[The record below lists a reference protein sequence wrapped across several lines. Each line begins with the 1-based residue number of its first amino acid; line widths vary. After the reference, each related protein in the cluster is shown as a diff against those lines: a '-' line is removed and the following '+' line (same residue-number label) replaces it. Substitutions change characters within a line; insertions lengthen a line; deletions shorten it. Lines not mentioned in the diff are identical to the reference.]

1 MGHNKK
7 QKFSLVLVKP
17 SHYDDEGYVIQW
29 FRSSMPANS
38 LACLYGLAVE
48 CDKEKV
54 LGGNIELE
62 IHAFDEANTHINT
75 EKISSLIESADDG
88 MLMLVGVQSNQFP
101 RALDIAKPL
110 RARGIKVAVG
120 GFHVS
125 GMMSM
130 LKEHDSY
137 IQTALD
143 IGVSIFSGEAEGR
156 LGQVLIDA
164 VNDKL
169 EPIYNFL
176 DDLPN
181 IENVAMPL
189 LPSERIRLTAG
200 STTSFD
206 AGRGCPFT
214 CSFCTIINVQGQ
226 KSRQR
231 SIQSIENIIRDNV
244 KQGLSSFFISDDDFA
259 RNKNWESILDKF
271 IELREV
277 HKLKISFTIQVD
289 TLCHNLP
296 GFIEKSGRAGV
307 KRAFIGL
314 ENINPDSLLGAS
326 KRQNKITD
334 YRAMLLAWKKVGV
347 ITCCGYILGFP
358 SDTQESILRDIE
370 IIKKELPVDL
380 LEFFYLTPF
389 PGSEDHKKLH
399 IAGVAMDEDLNMYD
413 ANHPVTVHPKMS
425 KKNWEEACYKAWE
438 AYYTYEHSETLIKRA
453 MATGTSP
460 SKTIGLI
467 TWFKGC
473 IHIEKVHPLE
483 GGFFRRKSRK
493 DRRPTLPLESPFI
506 FYPKYFLE
514 IIWKHFCWTLLVIR
528 MRLVCKRVR
537 NDPKN
542 REYMDLSLEPVI
554 EKETETLELF
564 QSEPAKKFVEK
575 QNRFEKMRHS
585 LSRST

>member
-1 MGHNKK
+1 MKNKK
-7 QKFSLVLVKP
+7 KFSLVLVKP
-17 SHYDDEGYVIQW
+17 SHYDDDGYVIQW

-54 LGGNIELE
+54 LGKNIELK

-75 EKISSLIESADDG
+75 KKITSLIESADDG

-101 RALDIAKPL
+101 RSLDIAKPL
-110 RARGIKVAVG
+110 RTRGIKVAIG

-125 GMMSM
+125 GVMSM
-130 LKEHDSY
+130 IKEHDAY
-137 IQTALD
+137 IQKAVD

-164 VNDKL
+164 ANDKL

-176 DDLPN
+176 DDMPD
-181 IENVAMPL
+181 IDNVAIPL
-189 LPSERIRLTAG
+189 LPPERIRLTAG

-231 SIQSIENIIRDNV
+231 SIKSIENIIRENV
-244 KQGLSSFFISDDDFA
+244 QQGLSSFFISDDDFA

-271 IELREV
+271 IELHEV

-358 SDTQESILRDIE
+358 SDTQESILRDIK
-370 IIKKELPVDL
+370 IIQKELPVDL

-389 PGSEDHKKLH
+389 PGSEDHKKLYT
-399 IAGVAMDEDLNMYD
+399 AGIEMDKDLNMYD
-413 ANHPVTVHPKMS
+413 ANHSVTGHPKMS
-425 KKNWEEACYKAWE
+425 KKTWEEACHKAWE
-438 AYYTYEHSETLIKRA
+438 TYYTYEHSETLIKRA

-467 TWFKGC
+467 IWFKGC

-493 DRRPTLPLESPFI
+493 GRRPTFPIESPFV
-506 FYPKYFLE
+506 FYPKYFSE
-514 IIWKHFCWTLLVIR
+514 IIWKHLCWFLLIMR
-528 MRLVCKRVR
+528 MRLICKRVR

-542 REYMDLSLEPVI
+542 REYMDLALESVI
-554 EKETETLELF
+554 ENETETLELF
-564 QSEPAKKFVEK
+564 QSESAKKFVK
-575 QNRFEKMRHS
+575 KRHRFEQMRNS
-585 LSRST
+585 GTPA

>member
-1 MGHNKK
+1 MNNEK
-7 QKFSLVLVKP
+7 KFSLVLVKP
-17 SHYDDEGYVIQW
+17 SHYDDDGYVIQW
-29 FRSSMPANS
+29 LRSSMPANS

-48 CDKEKV
+48 CDNEKL
-54 LGGNIELE
+54 LGENVELE

-75 EKISSLIESADDG
+75 KKIASLIEKSDDG

-101 RALDIAKPL
+101 RSLDIAKPL

-125 GMMSM
+125 GVMSM
-130 LKEHDSY
+130 LKDHDDY
-137 IQTALD
+137 IQEALD

-164 VNDKL
+164 ANDKL

-181 IENVAMPL
+181 IDNVAMPL
-189 LPSERIRLTAG
+189 LPKERISLTAG

-231 SIQSIENIIRDNV
+231 SIQSIENIIRENV
-244 KQGLSSFFISDDDFA
+244 NQGLSSFFISDDDFA

-334 YRAMLLAWKKVGV
+334 YRTMLLAWKKVGV

-358 SDTQESILRDIE
+358 KDTQKSILRDIE
-370 IIKKELPVDL
+370 IIKRELPVDL

-399 IAGVAMDEDLNMYD
+399 IAGIEMDKDLNMYD
-413 ANHPVTVHPKMS
+413 ANHSVTAHPKMS
-425 KKNWEEACYKAWE
+425 KENWEETCQKAWE
-438 AYYTYEHSETLIKRA
+438 TYYTYEHSETIIKRA
-453 MATGTSP
+453 MATGSSP

-493 DRRPTLPLESPFI
+493 ERRPTLSIESPFV
-506 FYPKYFLE
+506 FYPKYLSE
-514 IIWKHFCWTLLVIR
+514 IIWKHFCWILLIIR
-528 MRLVCKRVR
+528 MRLICKRVR

-542 REYMDLSLEPVI
+542 REYMDLSLESEI
-554 EKETETLELF
+554 ENETETLELF
-564 QSEPAKKFVEK
+564 QSEAAKKFVK
-575 QNRFEKMRHS
+575 KRHRFEEMRNS
-585 LSRST
+585 ATPAS

>member
-1 MGHNKK
+1 MKNKK
-7 QKFSLVLVKP
+7 KFSLVLVKP
-17 SHYDDEGYVIQW
+17 SHYDDDGYVIQW

-54 LGGNIELE
+54 LGENVELK
-62 IHAFDEANTHINT
+62 IHAFDEANTYINAK
-75 EKISSLIESADDG
+75 KIASIIESADDG
-88 MLMLVGVQSNQFP
+88 MLMLVGVQTNQFP
-101 RALDIAKPL
+101 RSLDIAQPL
-110 RARGIKVAVG
+110 RAMGIKVVVG

-125 GMMSM
+125 GVMSM
-130 LKEHDSY
+130 LKEPDDY
-137 IQTALD
+137 IQKALD

-164 VNDKL
+164 ASDKL
-169 EPIYNFL
+169 DPIYNFL
-176 DDLPN
+176 DDLPDIN
-181 IENVAMPL
+181 NVALPL

-214 CSFCTIINVQGQ
+214 CSFCTIINVQGH
-226 KSRQR
+226 KSRDR
-231 SIQSIENIIRDNV
+231 SIESIENIIRENV

-259 RNKNWESILDKF
+259 RNKNWQRILDKF

-277 HKLKISFTIQVD
+277 YKLKISFTIQVD
-289 TLCHNLP
+289 TLCYNLP

-314 ENINPDSLLGAS
+314 ENINPDSLMGAS

-358 SDTQESILRDIE
+358 NDTQESILRDIE

-399 IAGVAMDEDLNMYD
+399 AAGSEMDKDLNMYD
-413 ANHPVTVHPKMS
+413 ANHSVTTHPKMS
-425 KKNWEEACYKAWE
+425 KKDWEEACHKAWE
-438 AYYTYEHSETLIKRA
+438 NYYTYEHAEILIKRA
-453 MATGTSP
+453 VATGTSS
-460 SKTIGLI
+460 SKTMGLV

-493 DRRPTLPLESPFI
+493 ERRPTFSIESPFI
-506 FYPKYFLE
+506 FYPKYFSE
-514 IIWKHFCWTLLVIR
+514 IIWKHFCWILLVIR
-528 MRLVCKRVR
+528 MRIICKKVR

-542 REYMDLSLEPVI
+542 REYMDLALEPVI
-554 EKETETLELF
+554 ENETETLELF
-564 QSEPAKKFVEK
+564 QSESAKKFVAK
-575 QNRFEKMRHS
+575 RQRFEKMRHGET
-585 LSRST
+585 LIT

>member
-1 MGHNKK
+1 MKNKK
-7 QKFSLVLVKP
+7 KFSLVLVKP
-17 SHYDDEGYVIQW
+17 SHYDDDGYVIQW

-48 CDKEKV
+48 CDQEKV
-54 LGGNIELE
+54 LGENIELK
-62 IHAFDEANTHINT
+62 IYAFDEANTHINAK
-75 EKISSLIESADDG
+75 KITSLIDSADDG

-110 RARGIKVAVG
+110 RAKGIKVAIG

-125 GMMSM
+125 GVLSM
-130 LKEHDSY
+130 LKEHDTD
-137 IQTALD
+137 IQKAVD
-143 IGVSIFSGEAEGR
+143 IGISIFSGEAEGR

-164 VNDKL
+164 ANDKL

-176 DDLPN
+176 DDLPDIN
-181 IENVAMPL
+181 NVAIPL

-231 SIQSIENIIRDNV
+231 SIKSIENIIRENV

-314 ENINPDSLLGAS
+314 ENINPDSLLSAS

-358 SDTQESILRDIE
+358 SDTQESILRDIK
-370 IIKKELPVDL
+370 IIQKELPVDL

-389 PGSEDHKKLH
+389 PGSEDHKKLYTS
-399 IAGVAMDEDLNMYD
+399 GVKMDKDLNMYD
-413 ANHPVTVHPKMS
+413 ANHAVTGHPKMA
-425 KKNWEEACYKAWE
+425 KKTWEETCHKAWE
-438 AYYTYEHSETLIKRA
+438 TYYTYEHSETLIKRA
-453 MATGTSP
+453 IATGTSP

-493 DRRPTLPLESPFI
+493 DRRPSLPIESPFV
-506 FYPKYFLE
+506 FYPKYFSE
-514 IIWKHFCWTLLVIR
+514 IIWKHFCWVLLIIR
-528 MRLVCKRVR
+528 MRLICKRVR
-537 NDPKN
+537 NNPKN
-542 REYMDLSLEPVI
+542 QEYMDLALESVI
-554 EKETETLELF
+554 ENETETLELF
-564 QSEPAKKFVEK
+564 QSEAAKKFVK
-575 QNRFEKMRHS
+575 KRHRFEQMRDNK
-585 LSRST
+585 TPA

>member
-1 MGHNKK
+1 MLKNIKR
-7 QKFSLVLVKP
+7 KFTLVLVKP
-17 SHYDDEGYVIQW
+17 SHYDDDGYVIQW

-38 LACLYGLAVE
+38 LACLYGLAFE
-48 CDKEKV
+48 CNKEKI
-54 LGGNIELE
+54 LGKNVELE

-75 EKISSLIESADDG
+75 EKIVSLLENADDG

-101 RALDIAKPL
+101 RSLDIARPL
-110 RARGIKVAVG
+110 REKGIKVVVG

-125 GMMSM
+125 GTMSM
-130 LKEHDSY
+130 LKERDAY
-137 IQTALD
+137 VQKALD
-143 IGVSIFSGEAEGR
+143 MGVSIFSGEAEGR

-164 VNDKL
+164 TNDKL
-169 EPIYNFL
+169 KPIYNYI
-176 DDLPN
+176 DDLPD
-181 IENVAMPL
+181 IDNVAMPL
-189 LPSERIRLTAG
+189 LPAEIVHLTAG

-231 SIQSIENIIRDNV
+231 SVESIEHIIRVNV
-244 KQGLSSFFISDDDFA
+244 EQGLSSFFISDDNFA
-259 RNKNWESILDKF
+259 RNKNWECILDKF

-277 HKLKISFTIQVD
+277 HKLKIGFTIQVD

-296 GFIEKSGRAGV
+296 GFIEKSKRAGV
-307 KRAFIGL
+307 KRVFIGL
-314 ENINPDSLLGAS
+314 ENINPESLVGAS

-358 SDTQESILRDIE
+358 NDTQESILRDIE

-380 LEFFYLTPF
+380 LEFFFLTPF
-389 PGSEDHKKLH
+389 PGSEDHQKLH
-399 IAGVAMDEDLNMYD
+399 TAGIAMDEDLNQYD
-413 ANHPVTVHPKMS
+413 ANHAVTAHPKMS
-425 KKNWEEACYKAWE
+425 KENWEETCLKAWKSF
-438 AYYTYEHSETLIKRA
+438 YTYEHAETIVKRA

-460 SKTIGLI
+460 GKTMALI

-493 DRRPTLPLESPFI
+493 DRRPTLPIESPFV
-506 FYPKYFLE
+506 FYPKYFAE
-514 IIWKHFCWTLLVIR
+514 IIWKHFCWVLLFIR
-528 MRLVCKRVR
+528 LRLIYKKIR
-537 NDPKN
+537 NDPKS
-542 REYMDLSLEPVI
+542 REHMDLAIEPLNDN
-554 EKETETLELF
+554 ETETRELF
-564 QSEPAKKFVEK
+564 QSEAAHKFVEK
-575 QNRFEKMRHS
+575 RLRFKKMRNNVTS
-585 LSRST
+585 VT

>member
-1 MGHNKK
+1 MKNKK
-7 QKFSLVLVKP
+7 KFSLVLVKP
-17 SHYDDEGYVIQW
+17 SHYDDDGYVIQW

-48 CDKEKV
+48 CDKEQV
-54 LGGNIELE
+54 LGENVELK
-62 IHAFDEANTHINT
+62 IHAYDEANTHINT
-75 EKISSLIESADDG
+75 KKITSLIEDADDG
-88 MLMLVGVQSNQFP
+88 MLMLVGVQTNQFP
-101 RALDIAKPL
+101 RSLDIAEPL
-110 RARGIKVAVG
+110 RAKGIKVVVG

-125 GMMSM
+125 GVMSM
-130 LKEHDSY
+130 LKEPDNF
-137 IQTALD
+137 IQKALD

-164 VNDKL
+164 ASDKL
-169 EPIYNFL
+169 DPIYNFL
-176 DDLPN
+176 DDLPD
-181 IENVAMPL
+181 IDNVAMPL
-189 LPSERIRLTAG
+189 LPTERIRLTAG

-206 AGRGCPFT
+206 ARRGCPFT
-214 CSFCTIINVQGQ
+214 CSFCTIINVQGH
-226 KSRQR
+226 KSRDR
-231 SIQSIENIIRDNV
+231 SIESIENIIRENV

-259 RNKNWESILDKF
+259 RNKNWEGILDKF

-289 TLCHNLP
+289 TLCYNLP

-358 SDTQESILRDIE
+358 NDTQESILRDIE
-370 IIKKELPVDL
+370 IIKRELPVDL

-399 IAGVAMDEDLNMYD
+399 AIGTEMDKDLNMYD
-413 ANHPVTVHPKMS
+413 ANHPVTAHPKMS
-425 KKNWEEACYKAWE
+425 KENWEDACHKAWE
-438 AYYTYEHSETLIKRA
+438 NYYTYEHAEILIKRA
-453 MATGTSP
+453 IATGTSS
-460 SKTIGLI
+460 SKTMGLI

-473 IHIEKVHPLE
+473 IHIENVHPLE

-493 DRRPTLPLESPFI
+493 ERRHTFPIEPPFI
-506 FYPKYFLE
+506 FYPKYFSE
-514 IIWKHFCWTLLVIR
+514 IIWKHFCWVLLVIR
-528 MRLVCKRVR
+528 MRLICKQVR

-542 REYMDLSLEPVI
+542 SEYMDLALEPLI
-554 EKETETLELF
+554 ENETETLELF
-564 QSEPAKKFVEK
+564 QSESAKKFVTK
-575 QNRFEKMRHS
+575 QERFKKMQHGET
-585 LSRST
+585 LAT

>member
-1 MGHNKK
+1 VGHNKK
-7 QKFSLVLVKP
+7 KFSLVLVKP

-48 CDKEKV
+48 CHKEKV
-54 LGGNIELE
+54 LGENIELE
-62 IHAFDEANTHINT
+62 VHAFDETNTRINT
-75 EKISSLIESADDG
+75 GEIASLIEKSDDG
-88 MLMLVGVQSNQFP
+88 ILMLVGVQSNQFP
-101 RALDIAKPL
+101 RSLDIAKPL

-125 GMMSM
+125 GVMSM
-130 LKEHDSY
+130 LKGHDSF
-137 IQTALD
+137 IQKALD

-164 VNDKL
+164 ANDKL

-176 DDLPN
+176 DDLPD
-181 IENVAMPL
+181 IDNVAIPL

-231 SIQSIENIIRDNV
+231 SIESIENIIRDNV

-259 RNKNWESILDKF
+259 RNKNWETILDKF

-314 ENINPDSLLGAS
+314 ESINPDSLLGAS

-334 YRAMLLAWKKVGV
+334 YRAMLLAWKNVGV

-358 SDTQESILRDIE
+358 SDTQESILSDIE
-370 IIKKELPVDL
+370 IIKNELPVDL

-399 IAGVAMDEDLNMYD
+399 IAGIEMNEDLNMYD
-413 ANHPVTVHPKMS
+413 ANHPVTAHPKMS
-425 KKNWEEACYKAWE
+425 KENWEKVYYKAWE
-438 AYYTYEHSETLIKRA
+438 SYYTYEHSETLIKRA

-493 DRRPTLPLESPFI
+493 DRRPTLPIESPFI
-506 FYPKYFLE
+506 FYPKYFSE
-514 IIWKHFCWTLLVIR
+514 IIWKHFCWILLVIR
-528 MRLVCKRVR
+528 MRLICKRVR

-564 QSEPAKKFVEK
+564 QSEAAKKFIEK
-575 QNRFEKMRHS
+575 RRRFEKMRNS
-585 LSRST
+585 VAPNS